1 MSADAEAWFASIDA
15 ALAQSRDHDIIVYVH
30 GANTNLERAAG
41 QAAQLQHFTG
51 RNSVV
56 LLFNWPTAE
65 NFLRYSRDMVTAAES
80 APELARL
87 IELLSEHTDAEHIDV
102 FTYSAGA
109 TVGSKG
115 LAIVGR
121 DADET
126 GATPARLGEIYH
138 AAPDADFR
146 GFVDDMKDYA
156 DRAERMTVA
165 VNMNDSALR
174 LSARVNNGSRAG
186 RPDMDE
192 LSPEATEWLLD
203 ATKTYGLE
211 VLRVRPENIPGLS
224 SWSHTFWYD
233 DPWVS
238 SDVLITLLHH
248 LNPEERGLEAGDTSF
263 GAHYWTFTP
272 RLSGTTGRRDR
283 AAPRDRRGNLREG
296 RRVMRLRMLAALG
309 FMLVSPAALAKDCVV
324 LLHGL
329 SRTESSFL
337 LMKETLAAFNY
348 TVVNSTYPS
357 TRMPIE
363 DLVAHIDGAV
373 AECGDAAQ
381 IHFVTHSMG
390 GILLRAWLV
399 DHRPGESRPHR
410 HARTA
415 QPRIGAGRHLRP
427 PPALRVLHR
436 PGRPAAR
443 PGRRQFP
450 EPPRRRRF
458 RGRHHRRLAVGG
470 PRPGHIQ
477 GPQ

>member
-1 MSADAEAWFASIDA
+1 MRRFLLILLAVIVVGAGITVAISFYQPPMRLMPAPMVFLDGRTNIFSDDPDRAPDPEIDLFYATNRAPLGTPEERDYARVPGEDLHAGVVTIRIGEDGTPWDRIYEWSTRAGEGQRPFLHLDAVDEQATIAPGQPLSADAEAWFASIDA
-15 ALAQSRDHDIIVYVH
+15 ALAKSRDHDIIVYVH

-121 DADET
+121 DAAANGDT
-126 GATPARLGEIYH
+126 AARLGEIYH

-156 DRAERMTVA
+156 NRAERMTVA

-186 RPDMDE
+186 RPDMAE
-192 LSPEATEWLLD
+192 LSPEATQWLLD
-203 ATKTYGLE
+203 ATKAYGLE

-224 SWSHTFWYD
+224 SRSHTFWYD

-238 SDVLITLLHH
+238 SDVLITILHH
-248 LNPEERGLEAGDTSF
+248 LKPDERGLEVGDTSF
-263 GAHYWTFTP
+263 GAEYWTFTP
-272 RLSGTTGRRDR
+272 DYPERLADVI
-283 AAPRDRRGNLREG
+283 E
-296 RRVMRLRMLAALG
+296 RLRA
-309 FMLVSPAALAKDCVV
+309 
-324 LLHGL
+324 
-329 SRTESSFL
+329 
-337 LMKETLAAFNY
+337 
-348 TVVNSTYPS
+348 ST
-357 TRMPIE
+357 
-363 DLVAHIDGAV
+363 A
-373 AECGDAAQ
+373 
-381 IHFVTHSMG
+381 
-390 GILLRAWLV
+390 
-399 DHRPGESRPHR
+399 
-410 HARTA
+410 TA
-415 QPRIGAGRHLRP
+415 TS
-427 PPALRVLHR
+427 V
-436 PGRPAAR
+436 
-443 PGRRQFP
+443 
-450 EPPRRRRF
+450 E
-458 RGRHHRRLAVGG
+458 VE
-470 PRPGHIQ
+470 
-477 GPQ
+477 